1 MADEP
6 TPTSATDNVV
16 NPAAAPAGSGVHDNG
31 QDRIER
37 FRAEVAEL
45 GVRGG
50 VAGRERVLL
59 RLGVALMA
67 VGVIWVIVSYF
78 VSHSTRSPLEQRD
91 MFVSAV
97 LGLTIAV
104 IGGVVFL
111 RYSVGRFLRFW
122 LARLSFDQERH
133 ADAVVDA
140 LQARARPATAATR
153 EEPAAM

>member
-1 MADEP
+1 MAEEP
-6 TPTSATDNVV
+6 TPTSAPGDKVDIAT
-16 NPAAAPAGSGVHDNG
+16 APAGSAVHENG
-31 QDRIER
+31 HDRIER
-37 FRAEVAEL
+37 FRAEVADL

-50 VAGRERVLL
+50 VAGRERALL

-78 VSHSTRSPLEQRD
+78 IGHSTRNPLQQRD

-97 LGLTIAV
+97 LGLTFAV
-104 IGGVVFL
+104 VGGVVYL

-140 LQARARPATAATR
+140 LQGPRPAAAATR